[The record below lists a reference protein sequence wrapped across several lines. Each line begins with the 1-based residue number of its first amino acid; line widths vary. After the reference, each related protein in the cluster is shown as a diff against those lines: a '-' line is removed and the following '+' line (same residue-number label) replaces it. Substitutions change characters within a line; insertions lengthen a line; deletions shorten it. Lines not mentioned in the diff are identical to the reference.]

1 MHLLN
6 KITQIFK
13 KICYSTSC
21 KDERKIIKM
30 NKALD
35 VARYIINTSND
46 KGYDITNLRL
56 QKILYFVQME
66 FVIRGKVCFY
76 DKMEAWDYGPV
87 VPSVYK
93 RFKYNGAS
101 NIDKIEYCYDD
112 SEGLWN
118 LKRTP
123 YSDEVLPKED
133 REIIDTV
140 IEECYKFNTSA
151 LVRISHS
158 QSPWI
163 EAHEQI
169 NNEITVESIKK
180 FISDNQ

>member
-1 MHLLN
+1 
-6 KITQIFK
+6 
-13 KICYSTSC
+13 
-21 KDERKIIKM
+21 M

-66 FVIRGKVCFY
+66 FVIRGKVCFG

-87 VPSVYK
+87 VPTVYN

-112 SEGLWN
+112 SDGLWN

-123 YSDEVLPKED
+123 YSEDVLPKED

-140 IEECYKFNTSA
+140 IEECHRFSTSA

-158 QSPWI
+158 QLPWKD
-163 EAHEQI
+163 AVGQHD
-169 NNEITVESIKK
+169 NEITISSIKK
-180 FISDNQ
+180 FIDTNQ

>member
-1 MHLLN
+1 M
-6 KITQIFK
+6 
-13 KICYSTSC
+13 CYNTSC
-21 KDERKIIKM
+21 KDKREIIKM

-46 KGYDITNLRL
+46 KGYYITNLRL

-66 FVIRGKVCFY
+66 FIFRGRVCFN

-87 VPSVYK
+87 IPTVYR

-101 NIDKIEYCYDD
+101 NINKIKYCYDD

-123 YSDEVLPKED
+123 YSEDILPKED

-140 IEECYKFNTSA
+140 VEECHGFTTSD

-158 QSPWI
+158 QSPWKD
-163 EAHEQI
+163 AVGKY
-169 NNEITVESIKK
+169 NNEITKESIEK
-180 FISDNQ
+180 FIKNNQVLDDN